1 MAKRIVTPS
10 DGCAWVTGASSGIGR
25 DVVYRLADEGWTVAI
40 TARNEAALNELSS
53 EQTTFKGSVHAF
65 AADISSRGGIAAAVG
80 RIEETCGPIALA
92 ILSAGIYTAVDATKL
107 NAAVFDRVIDIN
119 LKGTVYCLEALI
131 PRLLERGQGHIAI
144 VSSVTGYGGLPTS
157 AAYGATKA
165 ALNNLAETL
174 EIELEP
180 HGLRVSI
187 VNPGF
192 VDTPMQKDLTF
203 PKPFMVSSDTAARLI
218 VEGLK
223 KDKFEIAFP
232 KRFTCML
239 KFINNFLPKD
249 TYIKLIRRR
258 TGRDGQAGPEQ
269 TRGG

>member
-1 MAKRIVTPS
+1 MTKRIVTPS
-10 DGCAWVTGASSGIGR
+10 DGCAWITGASSGIGR
-25 DVVYRLADEGWTVAI
+25 DVVYGLAKEGWTVAA
-40 TARNEAALNELSS
+40 TARNEAALNELSDAAAKL
-53 EQTTFKGSVHAF
+53 EGSVHAF
-65 AADISSRGGIAAAVG
+65 AADISNRDGIAAAVG
-80 RIEETCGPIALA
+80 NIEETCGPISLA
-92 ILSAGIYTAVDATKL
+92 ILSAGIYKAVDAAEL
-107 NAAVFDRVIDIN
+107 NAAVFDQVIDIN

-131 PRLLERGQGHIAI
+131 PRLLERRQGHVAI

-180 HGLRVSI
+180 YGLRFSV

-192 VDTPMQKDLTF
+192 VDTPMQRDLEF
-203 PKPFMVSSDTAARLI
+203 PKPFMVSSETAAKRI
-218 VEGLK
+218 VDGLK
-223 KDKFEIAFP
+223 KNKFEIAFP
-232 KRFTCML
+232 KPFICIL

-258 TGRDGQAGPEQ
+258 TVRDGR
-269 TRGG
+269 RGRSQ